1 MLVIDRISALAKKK
15 GISKT
20 HICNEIGKER
30 SWLQTVNKQNSTIP
44 PKCLEQI
51 ADILGTTVEYLN
63 GETDNPEK
71 EKSPSSIDEL
81 SDFKKSILDLLDM
94 IPEDE
99 QENVRARIEFEL
111 KLKGLL
117 K

>member
-71 EKSPSSIDEL
+71 EKSSSDLDEL
-81 SDFKKSILDLLDM
+81 LNDPEFMELFRVYKEMPESKK
-94 IPEDE
+94 
-99 QENVRARIEFEL
+99 
-111 KLKGLL
+111 KLVHALFSAVKNEV
-117 K
+117 

>member
-1 MLVIDRISALAKKK
+1 MSTIDRIIQLSNQK
-15 GISKT
+15 GISNAF
-20 HICNEIGKER
+20 ICSKLGVNR
-30 SWLQTVNKQNSTIP
+30 TWLNAVKRDNLNIS
-44 PKCLEQI
+44 CDRLAQI
-51 ADILGTTVEYLN
+51 ADILETTVEYLK
-63 GETDNPEK
+63 GETDNPKK